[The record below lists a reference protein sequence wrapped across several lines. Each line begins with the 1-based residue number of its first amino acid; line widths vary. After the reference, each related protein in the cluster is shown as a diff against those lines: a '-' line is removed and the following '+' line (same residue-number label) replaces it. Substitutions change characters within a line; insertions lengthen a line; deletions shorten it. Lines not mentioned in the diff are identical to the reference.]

1 MLCVVNGKIDNAST
15 TVLILFYREAKE
27 FTVETLTDLSG
38 GSYAAAVK
46 GNTDPQQPDVDAIPS
61 AVPFM
66 YGNASVETVRGI
78 IHLYKTEYG
87 FDISTNGPSK
97 VRHT

>member
-1 MLCVVNGKIDNAST
+1 M
-15 TVLILFYREAKE
+15 
-27 FTVETLTDLSG
+27 ETLTDLSG

-46 GNTDPQQPDVDAIPS
+46 GKTDPQQPDGDVIPS